1 MESIQSVLQYNIAVC
16 KTVRGQLD
24 QASTLLKK
32 VWQGQGPN
40 CRVPAHII
48 MLVLYIELQLELKY
62 INLLNLRG
70 LTRKCWELSGLSIEC
85 RDIVLYGLGQAG
97 KQKLADRG

>member
-48 MLVLYIELQLELKY
+48 MLVLYIELQLGHADVARTLVKQY
-62 INLLNLRG
+62 CFQYKIN
-70 LTRKCWELSGLSIEC
+70 S
-85 RDIVLYGLGQAG
+85 
-97 KQKLADRG
+97 